1 MQFNFYRYRECFS
14 NQTHFPWHPDSWCL
28 DVLRYGSRDL
38 STLRH
43 PAKTEAQAHYPMF
56 HISPSTPAV
65 CLTDVP
71 LTMLCLWTEIIHG
84 PSKYKRVQHKSFTA
98 PWSWLV
104 IFSLVATFI
113 GSKVHSAPLRLCGK
127 SPQSQFLFSHFL
139 NSEAFTGVL
148 TKSETK
154 WEASVTNVS
163 TSESKRWY
171 LHPCADGLLVER
183 SDGFQCRAERMMLSK
198 EWQSVVEQP
207 VAAGETLLIK
217 AAPGSGKSTLLREW
231 CRGRPDNNILL
242 VAFNKAVSEQLD
254 VNFRRGVLFVEFW
267 FDVHFSFFFFFGI
280 TRGGI
285 KDKKQRRKEKGMKGR
300 KEKGRDT
307 SNEAWKTANMAERSK
322 PRSPIEHIFPCE
334 VKTLDL
340 KNHVPLKIM
349 YYCTLWYYEHLV
361 LPFLDPRTKTLRN

>member
-1 MQFNFYRYRECFS
+1 MELTGDLQPGRYLYWEQS
-14 NQTHFPWHPDSWCL
+14 
-28 DVLRYGSRDL
+28 
-38 STLRH
+38 
-43 PAKTEAQAHYPMF
+43 AQRSF
-56 HISPSTPAV
+56 
-65 CLTDVP
+65 
-71 LTMLCLWTEIIHG
+71 EIVWQE
-84 PSKYKRVQHKSFTA
+84 S
-98 PWSWLV
+98 
-104 IFSLVATFI
+104 
-113 GSKVHSAPLRLCGK
+113 
-127 SPQSQFLFSHFL
+127 QSQFLFSHFL

-254 VNFRRGVLFVEFW
+254 VNFRRGVLFVEF
-267 FDVHFSFFFFFGI
+267 
-280 TRGGI
+280 
-285 KDKKQRRKEKGMKGR
+285 
-300 KEKGRDT
+300 
-307 SNEAWKTANMAERSK
+307 
-322 PRSPIEHIFPCE
+322 
-334 VKTLDL
+334 
-340 KNHVPLKIM
+340 
-349 YYCTLWYYEHLV
+349 
-361 LPFLDPRTKTLRN
+361 

>member
-1 MQFNFYRYRECFS
+1 MPLNRNHPRSLKIQKGSAHEFYCAMELTGDLQPGRYLYWEQS
-14 NQTHFPWHPDSWCL
+14 
-28 DVLRYGSRDL
+28 
-38 STLRH
+38 
-43 PAKTEAQAHYPMF
+43 AQRSF
-56 HISPSTPAV
+56 
-65 CLTDVP
+65 
-71 LTMLCLWTEIIHG
+71 EIVWQE
-84 PSKYKRVQHKSFTA
+84 S
-98 PWSWLV
+98 
-104 IFSLVATFI
+104 
-113 GSKVHSAPLRLCGK
+113 
-127 SPQSQFLFSHFL
+127 QSQFLFSHFL

-254 VNFRRGVLFVEFW
+254 VNFRRGVLSVEFW
-267 FDVHFSFFFFFGI
+267 FDVHFSFFFGDYQRWNK
-280 TRGGI
+280 RGKTGN
-285 KDKKQRRKEKGMKGR
+285 KEGKRKEWREGKRRAGRQAMKHGR
-300 KEKGRDT
+300 QRTWQKE
-307 SNEAWKTANMAERSK
+307 AN
-322 PRSPIEHIFPCE
+322 
-334 VKTLDL
+334 LDL
-340 KNHVPLKIM
+340 QLN
-349 YYCTLWYYEHLV
+349 TF
-361 LPFLDPRTKTLRN
+361 FLAR

>member
-1 MQFNFYRYRECFS
+1 MHIQCEASIYSMQFNFYRYRERFS
-14 NQTHFPWHPDSWCL
+14 IKRIFLGILIPDALMSWGM
-28 DVLRYGSRDL
+28 DREIYPPSA
-38 STLRH
+38 TLPKQKH
-43 PAKTEAQAHYPMF
+43 KHTIQF
-56 HISPSTPAV
+56 FIV
-65 CLTDVP
+65 
-71 LTMLCLWTEIIHG
+71 
-84 PSKYKRVQHKSFTA
+84 VQHSSSVFDRCSTDNAMPLNRNHPRSLKIQKGSAHEFYCAMELTGDLQPGRYLYWEQSAQRSFEIV
-98 PWSWLV
+98 WQES
-104 IFSLVATFI
+104 
-113 GSKVHSAPLRLCGK
+113 
-127 SPQSQFLFSHFL
+127 QSQFLFSHFL

-267 FDVHFSFFFFFGI
+267 FDVHFSFFFFWDYQRWNKRQETKKERERNEGKE
-280 TRGGI
+280 REGQGH
-285 KDKKQRRKEKGMKGR
+285 KQWSMEDSEHGRKKQ
-300 KEKGRDT
+300 T
-307 SNEAWKTANMAERSK
+307 
-322 PRSPIEHIFPCE
+322 
-334 VKTLDL
+334 
-340 KNHVPLKIM
+340 
-349 YYCTLWYYEHLV
+349 
-361 LPFLDPRTKTLRN
+361 